1 MKKIKIAQIGCSETT
16 HGAPALESM
25 LRQSDLFEVVG
36 VADVDRHS
44 RPMYDAFKKVPGKS
58 VEELLNTPGLDA
70 VAVECDE
77 VLQTKYAIMAAE
89 RGLAIAL
96 EKPGSE
102 SDEDFDRLIDII
114 EEKKLPFQINYMYRY
129 NPAVKYAIEKVKNGD
144 LGEVYSIETNMSCH
158 EPNDFREWCG
168 TFKGGMLYYLG
179 CHLIDLIYSIQ
190 GEPDEILPLS
200 ASTGWD
206 GINSN
211 DCGFAVF
218 KYKNGVSFA
227 KVSGIEPG
235 GFLRRQ
241 LVICGTKGTIEIKPL
256 ERAIAG
262 AVPPKDYSELTE
274 NYYTPG
280 TEIPGWGVDGN
291 HIKFEPKNRYDEMMA
306 KFAAM
311 VRGEYVNPYTPE
323 YERRLHKLIIKACG
337 LNPKM

>member
-1 MKKIKIAQIGCSETT
+1 MKRIKIAQIGCSETT
-16 HGAPALESM
+16 HGAPVLESM

-36 VADVDRHS
+36 IADVDRHA
-44 RPMYDAFKKVPGKS
+44 RPMYDAFKKVPMKS
-58 VEELLNTPGLDA
+58 VEELLATPGLDA

-89 RGLAIAL
+89 RGFPVLL

-102 SDEDFDRLIDII
+102 SDEDFDRLVDII
-114 EEKKLPFQINYMYRY
+114 EEKNLPFQVNYMYRF
-129 NPAVKYAIEKVKNGD
+129 NPAVKYALEKVKSGA
-144 LGEVYSIETNMSCH
+144 LGEIYSIEAHMNCH
-158 EPNDFREWCG
+158 EPDDFLEWCG
-168 TFKGGMLYYLG
+168 VFKGGMLYYLG
-179 CHLIDLIYSIQ
+179 GHLIDLIYNIQ
-190 GEPDEILPLS
+190 GEPEEILPLS
-200 ASTGWD
+200 TAVD
-206 GINSN
+206 YKDIKSN
-211 DCGFAVF
+211 ICGFTVF

-256 ERAIAG
+256 ERALQG

-280 TEIPGWGVDGN
+280 TQIPGWGVEGN

-311 VRGEYVNPYTPE
+311 VRGEYANPYTPE
-323 YERRLHKLIIKACG
+323 YERRLHKLIIRACG
-337 LNPKM
+337 LEPKM